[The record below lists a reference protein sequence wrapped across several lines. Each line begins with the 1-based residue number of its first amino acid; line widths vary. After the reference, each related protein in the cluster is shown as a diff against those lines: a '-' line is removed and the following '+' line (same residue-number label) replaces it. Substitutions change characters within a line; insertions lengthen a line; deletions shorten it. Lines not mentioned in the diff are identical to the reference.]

1 MCFFAYAYIYLP
13 TYLQISTFDKE
24 EQNYTRNHTPNA
36 NMETV
41 NNIAAAASKVIW
53 GEPQETTDAA
63 NATIVPETK
72 GTEPIS
78 GELGDTKKGEPYDL
92 GNAGM
97 FFCLFV

>member
-1 MCFFAYAYIYLP
+1 
-13 TYLQISTFDKE
+13 
-24 EQNYTRNHTPNA
+24 
-36 NMETV
+36 METV
-41 NNIAAAASKVIW
+41 NNIAAAASKAIW
-53 GEPQETTDAA
+53 GEPQATTDAA

-97 FFCLFV
+97 FVFSFVFGCGYGL